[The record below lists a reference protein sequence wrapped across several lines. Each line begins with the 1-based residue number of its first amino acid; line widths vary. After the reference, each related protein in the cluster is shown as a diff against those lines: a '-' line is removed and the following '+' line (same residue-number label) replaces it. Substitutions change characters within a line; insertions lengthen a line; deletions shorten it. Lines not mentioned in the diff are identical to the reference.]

1 MSYAGS
7 ASRTATVVAMLPYN
21 AANDTNN
28 SELPGTAPE
37 AELASARL
45 RIARLQTALAYGALA
60 TIAFGLRAWFLVRV
74 NKITPVWDSHLYWNS
89 MQDARNGICLQF
101 GFCASPIYNT
111 PTIETMIY
119 DAAMDR
125 RGVLPLF
132 GAIMTVLPAELLSPL
147 LLYAFLDTLV
157 CLMVVGIARRWGMP
171 FWAAILAGAV
181 QALYVPAITGDGA
194 VNQQPY
200 IRFFL
205 VATIWAYTYAFT
217 AKGARLWIWAALGT
231 LSSIV
236 VGFTNLTDRPLMWL
250 IQLLVIGLSF
260 LGWRG
265 VRFGVRGARF
275 RVRGL
280 RGEGRGASI
289 ESDNTQPSIPINGP
303 SPPEPQTPSLTPRP
317 SNPQPRTLLLAQ
329 SVYTA
334 LTVVLLVAFS
344 YHLHNKTQSA
354 DALTAPLTG
363 LSASGGVGGQS
374 TVVTFEHLWQ
384 PEDWGKLGRN
394 TSETILKDFTKS
406 PLTFVEL
413 WNFSLISN
421 WRYPDYVYFQ
431 VYLLD
436 YDGQK
441 LQHNMLLLLGLA
453 GLAGLLGRPG
463 VIRRVVVLTLA
474 VGLAASLLY
483 SMITIEPR
491 RLAVLSPFLAVGVG
505 AFSWGVASLLRVGAR
520 RLWVLR
526 EAPMLRW
533 GLLVLLT
540 TGLIWI
546 VPLSALVDS
555 TPSAAGAVHVG
566 MVLVQAVALIVAV
579 AAACELARLLS
590 PTYRPLL
597 PTLVVAGLMGSLVF
611 AQLTDPDWRGWTAN
625 VNTPV
630 RQTITQVDGASHLH
644 PWLLVDPVT
653 QEGLES
659 ATIVVN
665 GRVVKGAGV
674 RTYPWR
680 AGVPPLWFAYGDLM
694 RMANPAPPLRTWQA
708 IPLPRE
714 LVNDGAATVEIRPG
728 VAPLA
733 LYGDYLD
740 EPDAPYVG
748 PLITPWYDG
757 SSFWRWQWNASDP
770 RIFATQD
777 FGGRNYASSFL
788 VSGTTSEA
796 DAVWAKPPGLY
807 RIFLK
812 WEAFG
817 PRSNALLA
825 LEPASGG
832 KAPTCQAGTLLAGED
847 IALPFVCLD
856 GTKVMYYLNERTLM
870 GTSDIAKYAHPFAPY
885 DLMDRIQTPDG
896 RVEVVGAMRRM
907 PSGTDS
913 MFVANTYSPTGQLLY
928 SSGFWLVLP
937 PSE

>member
-1 MSYAGS
+1 
-7 ASRTATVVAMLPYN
+7 
-21 AANDTNN
+21 
-28 SELPGTAPE
+28 
-37 AELASARL
+37 
-45 RIARLQTALAYGALA
+45 
-60 TIAFGLRAWFLVRV
+60 
-74 NKITPVWDSHLYWNS
+74 
-89 MQDARNGICLQF
+89 MQDARNGLCLQF
-101 GFCASPIYNT
+101 GFCASPLYDT
-111 PTIETMIY
+111 PTLETMIY

-125 RGVLPLF
+125 RGILPLF

-157 CLMVVGIARRWGMP
+157 CLMIVGIARRWGMP
-171 FWAAILAGAV
+171 FWAAMLAGAV

-217 AKGARLWIWAALGT
+217 TRGARTWIWAGLGT
-231 LSSIV
+231 LSSIA
-236 VGFTNLTDRPLMWL
+236 VGFTNLTDRPLMWGT
-250 IQLLVIGLSF
+250 QLLVIGLSF
-260 LGWRG
+260 LGLRVAGGGWRMP
-265 VRFGVRGARF
+265 RF
-275 RVRGL
+275 RLRRSRNEERGT
-280 RGEGRGASI
+280 AST
-289 ESDNTQPSIPINGP
+289 ESYDAQQSAQALQAQHSTPSTDSLPPEFDP
-303 SPPEPQTPSLTPRP
+303 SPPATRHSPLATRH
-317 SNPQPRTLLLAQ
+317 SNPAARTLLIAQ

-334 LTVVLLVAFS
+334 LTVILLIAFS
-344 YHLHNKTQSA
+344 YHLHNKTQSP
-354 DALTAPLTG
+354 DAWTVPLTG
-363 LSASGGVGGQS
+363 LTASGGVGGQS

-406 PLTFVEL
+406 PLKFVEL

-431 VYLLD
+431 VYVLD

-441 LQHNMLLLLGLA
+441 LQHNLLLLLGLA

-463 VIRRVVVLTLA
+463 VIRQVIVLTLI

-520 RLWVLR
+520 RFWEMR

-546 VPLSALVDS
+546 VPLSALVES
-555 TPSAAGAVHVG
+555 VPSAAGAVHVA
-566 MVLVQAVALIVAV
+566 MVLVQAIALVVAV

-590 PTYRPLL
+590 PTYRSLL
-597 PTLVVAGLMGSLVF
+597 PTLAVAALMGSLVF

-625 VNTPV
+625 VNTTV
-630 RQTITQVDGASHLH
+630 RQTITQVDGAEYLH

-653 QEGLES
+653 PAGLES
-659 ATIVVN
+659 ATIVVD
-665 GRVVKGAGV
+665 GRVVKGVGDKM
-674 RTYPWR
+674 YPWR

-708 IPLPRE
+708 IPLPRD

-728 VAPLA
+728 GAPLA
-733 LYGDYLD
+733 LHGDYLD
-740 EPDAPYVG
+740 APDAPYVG

-777 FGGRNYASSFL
+777 FGSRNYDSSFL
-788 VSGTTSEA
+788 VSGAPSAE
-796 DAVWAKPPGLY
+796 DAVWARPPGLY
-807 RIFLK
+807 RIFLT

-817 PRSNALLA
+817 PRSNALLS
-825 LEPASGG
+825 LDPASAGE
-832 KAPTCQAGTLLAGED
+832 APTCEAGTLLAGED
-847 IALPFVCLD
+847 PALPFVCID
-856 GTKVMYYLNERTLM
+856 GTKVTYYLSESTPL
-870 GTSDIAKYAHPFAPY
+870 GTSDISKYAHPFAPY
-885 DLMDRIQTPDG
+885 DLMDRIQAPDG
-896 RVEVVGAMRRM
+896 RVDVVGAMRRT

-913 MFVANTYSPTGQLLY
+913 MFVANTYNTRGNLIY